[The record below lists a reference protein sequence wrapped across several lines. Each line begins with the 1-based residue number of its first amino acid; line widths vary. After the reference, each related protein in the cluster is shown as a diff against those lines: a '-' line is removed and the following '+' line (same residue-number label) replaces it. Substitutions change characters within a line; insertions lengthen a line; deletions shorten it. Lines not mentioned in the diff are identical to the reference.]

1 MDGRGAKGL
10 DVTDR
15 IELLG
20 LRAKGFHGV
29 FESERQQGQQF
40 VVDLVLHVDT
50 RAAAASDDLGDTVHY
65 GVIAQQVHDVVSGE
79 PVDLIETLASR
90 LAEVCLSYDRVARV
104 EVTVHKP
111 DAPIAA
117 KFSDVKLTITR
128 HRTDD
133 AAGQGEGHR

>member
-15 IELLG
+15 IELHG
-20 LRAKGFHGV
+20 LRARGFHGV

-79 PVDLIETLASR
+79 PVDLIETLAAR
-90 LAEVCLSYDRVARV
+90 IADTVLRHDAVAAV
-104 EVTVHKP
+104 DVAVHKP
-111 DAPIAA
+111 EAPIEVP
-117 KFSDVKLTITR
+117 FDDVVLRI
-128 HRTDD
+128 HRQR
-133 AAGQGEGHR
+133 GGRG